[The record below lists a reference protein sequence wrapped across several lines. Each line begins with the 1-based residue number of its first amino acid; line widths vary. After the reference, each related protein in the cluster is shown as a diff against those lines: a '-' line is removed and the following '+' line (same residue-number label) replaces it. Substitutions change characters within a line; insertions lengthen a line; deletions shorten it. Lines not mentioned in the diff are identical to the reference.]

1 MVWRKILVVTEYA
14 ADMSE
19 VLEFFEWSVDEFV
32 SGLVLLTRHAVLVE
46 TCYSVREVD
55 LEFSGLELTVIDI
68 DGVDL
73 RVFLEER
80 LADAVEMAVRAMD
93 ISGDLDYFLDL
104 IIERGG
110 VHMLSDKERRRLD
123 QLSR

>member
-55 LEFSGLELTVIDI
+55 LEFSGLELSVIDI

-73 RVFLEER
+73 RIFLEER
-80 LADAVEMAVRAMD
+80 LADAVEMAVRAME
-93 ISGDLDYFLDL
+93 INLVTCILNPCRWSFHESAQGP
-104 IIERGG
+104 
-110 VHMLSDKERRRLD
+110 KA
-123 QLSR
+123 